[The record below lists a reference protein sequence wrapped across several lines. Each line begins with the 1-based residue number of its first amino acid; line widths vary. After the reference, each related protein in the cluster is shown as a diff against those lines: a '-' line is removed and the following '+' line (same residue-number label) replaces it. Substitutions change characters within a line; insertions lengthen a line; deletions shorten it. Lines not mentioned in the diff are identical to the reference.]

1 MGSQDNQEALHCS
14 WRGKIRG
21 VIAEGKAAGE
31 ASLRTHPLGFYFEWM
46 GATVESE
53 QRGEVLCWVMN
64 IGTRG
69 PAVNMQNLNSVIG
82 KELGKLYP
90 KPVSV

>member
-1 MGSQDNQEALHCS
+1 
-14 WRGKIRG
+14 
-21 VIAEGKAAGE
+21 
-31 ASLRTHPLGFYFEWM
+31 M

-53 QRGEVLCWVMN
+53 QRGEVLCWAMN

-69 PAVNMQNLNSVIG
+69 PALNMQNLNSVIG

>member
-1 MGSQDNQEALHCS
+1 MQGKQA
-14 WRGKIRG
+14 RGQ
-21 VIAEGKAAGE
+21 
-31 ASLRTHPLGFYFEWM
+31 SLRAHPPGFYFEWM

-53 QRGEVLCWVMN
+53 QRGEVLCWAMN

-69 PAVNMQNLNSVIG
+69 PALNMQNLNSVIG

>member
-1 MGSQDNQEALHCS
+1 MG
-14 WRGKIRG
+14 
-21 VIAEGKAAGE
+21 VTAEGKVVGE
-31 ASLRTHPLGFYFEWM
+31 ASPRAHPLGFYFEWV

-53 QRGEVLCWVMN
+53 QRGEVPCWAMN

-82 KELGKLYP
+82 KELGKL
-90 KPVSV
+90 